1 MKEIAGVVFSVLT
14 GRDAEGFLFAAA
26 KKTGNGILGCITQ
39 TDEREELGM
48 GKNKINEKGIP
59 YGARQ
64 KMPFWYSL
72 AWSSRGIA
80 AGLNVVLIAY
90 VSFYCTDI
98 LGLSAGIVGTMLLA
112 SKVVDAFTD
121 LWFGYF
127 LDKTHTRFGKARPYE
142 VFIIFEWIF
151 TVMMFNVPDGSKT
164 FQYVWVFIMYV
175 LINAVCATAL
185 NGVDSVYMARTFT
198 TDNNRIKA
206 MTINGVLVMF
216 ACIIFNIVA
225 PQAINTI
232 GTTKPGWFKIT
243 LVMAVPLVLIG
254 ILRFFLCKE
263 VVTDNADEESAAK
276 EPKLSMGEML
286 KAVSKNKYA
295 FIVVGMMFITFIV
308 NNMNNATTYY
318 FKYIMGDIGLM
329 SVAMATSMI
338 TPVAMM
344 LFPVLSRKL
353 GTTKIL
359 QACCVIGIAGMAIR
373 TICGANMAAIVV
385 GTLLF
390 GLGTMPISM
399 MINTY
404 LIDCMDYGEWKT
416 GIRVEGLIASIANFA
431 SKLGQGV
438 AAGLIGI
445 VMGMAGYDGTL
456 EVQSASANAAIV
468 GLYNWLPLVLFIV
481 MFILAAMYKM
491 DEIRPQMKADL
502 EARHQ
507 AKGN

>member
-1 MKEIAGVVFSVLT
+1 
-14 GRDAEGFLFAAA
+14 
-26 KKTGNGILGCITQ
+26 
-39 TDEREELGM
+39 
-48 GKNKINEKGIP
+48 
-59 YGARQ
+59 
-64 KMPFWYSL
+64 
-72 AWSSRGIA
+72 
-80 AGLNVVLIAY
+80 
-90 VSFYCTDI
+90 
-98 LGLSAGIVGTMLLA
+98 
-112 SKVVDAFTD
+112 
-121 LWFGYF
+121 
-127 LDKTHTRFGKARPYE
+127 
-142 VFIIFEWIF
+142 
-151 TVMMFNVPDGSKT
+151 MFNVPDGSKT

-175 LINAVCATAL
+175 LINAICATAL
-185 NGVDSVYMARTFT
+185 GGVDSVYMARTFT

-206 MTINGVLVMF
+206 MTVNGVVVMF

-232 GTTKPGWFKIT
+232 GTTKPGWFTISM
-243 LVMAVPLVLIG
+243 VMAVPLALIG
-254 ILRFFLCKE
+254 ILRFVLCKE
-263 VVTDNADEESAAK
+263 IVTDHAAKENTAAK

-286 KAVSKNKYA
+286 KAISKNKYV
-295 FIVVGMMFITFIV
+295 FIVVGLMFITFVV

-318 FKYIMGDIGLM
+318 FKYIMGDISLM

-338 TPVAMM
+338 TPVAMI
-344 LFPVLSRKL
+344 LFPLLSRKL

-359 QACCVIGIAGMAIR
+359 QVCCVIGIAGMAIR
-373 TICGANMAAIVV
+373 TVGGASMTTIIV

-438 AAGLIGI
+438 AAGLIGV

-468 GLYNWLPLVLFIV
+468 GLYNVLPLLLFVV
-481 MFILAAMYKM
+481 MFILSIMYKM
-491 DEIRPQMKADL
+491 DAIRPQMKADL

-507 AKGN
+507 VKEN